1 MYFYP
6 DAVAVA
12 ETNNSNKGRMKFTK
26 PSLRLY
32 GQAIRILEEP
42 RSWNTTPMDLL
53 CS

>member
-1 MYFYP
+1 MYVHP
-6 DAVAVA
+6 DTAAVAG
-12 ETNNSNKGRMKFTK
+12 TNISNKGRMKFTK

-32 GQAIRILEEP
+32 GRAIRILEEP